1 MCQFVSNSLYIF
13 SYVDLYLRGKIY
25 LMRKII
31 FLALLYIAIGSR
43 LSAQDNIVLGL
54 KREANRN
61 INRVP
66 DTTNNWRWRR
76 GGLMSFN
83 LAQGSLSNW
92 AAGGDNF
99 SLTVN
104 GYFNYFIYY
113 KKDRHNLDNNFD
125 VNLGYV
131 QSTSLGSRKNDDR
144 FDYLSKYGYKMDSGG
159 KWYLSGLFNFRS
171 QFFDGFNFNNNIADF
186 TSSFL
191 SPAYVIVS
199 AGFDYKPDNKLSIF
213 LSPLTSRW
221 VLVMNSSLSQ
231 KGVYGVPKGDNSINE
246 IGAFATANYAN
257 TIAKNINYKGRLDL
271 FTNYKNKPQNID
283 VFMTNIFSFKI
294 NKYFSATYTLDMIY
308 DDDVKLFGSNKT
320 SPALQTKSM
329 IGIGFL
335 KQIAPKRRI

>member
-1 MCQFVSNSLYIF
+1 MSYICG
-13 SYVDLYLRGKIY
+13 VKKY
-25 LMRKII
+25 LMRKRVFLNAI
-31 FLALLYIAIGSR
+31 FLCLVIAV
-43 LSAQDNIVLGL
+43 SAQDNVVVGL
-54 KREANRN
+54 KKEANRS
-61 INRVP
+61 INKVP
-66 DTTNNWRWRR
+66 DTSDNWRWRR

-113 KKDRHNLDNNFD
+113 KNKRHSLDNNFD

-144 FDYLSKYGYKMDSGG
+144 FDYLSKYGYKMDDGG

-171 QFFDGFNFNNNIADF
+171 QFFDGYNFNNNIADF
-186 TSSFL
+186 TSSLL
-191 SPAYVIVS
+191 SPGYAILS
-199 AGFDYKPDNKLSIF
+199 AGFDYKPDAKLSIF

-221 VLVMNSSLSQ
+221 VLVMNKALSG
-231 KGVYGVPKGDNSINE
+231 KGVYGVPKGDNSVNE
-246 IGAFATANYAN
+246 IGAFATVNYAS
-257 TIAKNINYKGRLDL
+257 TVAKNINYKGRLDM
-271 FTNYKNKPQNID
+271 FTNYKNNPQNID

-308 DDDVKLFGSNKT
+308 DDDVRLFGTNKT

-335 KQIAPKRRI
+335 KQIAPKRK